1 MRSIKEA
8 EIAGKKVIVRVDF
21 NVAIEAGE
29 VVEEFRIEQSL
40 PTIEYL
46 QKKSAKEIILISHL
60 GRPEGKVDEELR
72 LGPVAKSLA
81 GLLKINHIDMEKAK
95 DIGLSNLDLEI
106 YHLEPNIILL
116 ENIRFFPEEE
126 SGDKNFAKKLASL
139 GDIFVNDAFSASHRD
154 HASVSG
160 IAKFLPSYA
169 GFLLE
174 KEISELSKL
183 LERPAKPFLLI
194 LGGAKPLDKIP
205 VIKNL
210 IGRCEWFEIGGAV
223 ANSFLRV
230 RGIDDLGASLVH
242 EDSLAEAHQ
251 VWQMIMDES
260 NKDMFLP
267 RDFVI
272 SKSFKKPVGVK
283 TIGMDKILVLKNS
296 KYSIVDIGPKTLKIF
311 GEKIKEAK
319 TIFWNGNMGVSEV
332 SEFSKGTLGL
342 TKLIAASDAYKVIGG
357 GDTVGFVS
365 SAGLTDKFNFVST
378 GGGATLEFL
387 AGKRLPGIEALN
399 GQK

>member
-8 EIAGKKVIVRVDF
+8 VIKGKKVIVRVDF
-21 NVAIEAGE
+21 NVAVEAGE
-29 VVEEFRIEQSL
+29 VVEELRIKESL

-46 QKKSAKEIILISHL
+46 KKHGAEAIILISHL

-72 LGPVAKSLA
+72 LGPVAKTLA
-81 GLLKINHIDMEKAK
+81 NLLKISHIEMEKAK
-95 DIGLSNLDLEI
+95 DIGLSDLDMAI

-116 ENIRFFPEEE
+116 ENIRFYPEEE
-126 SGDKNFAKKLASL
+126 RGDRKFAKKLASL
-139 GDIFVNDAFSASHRD
+139 GDIFINDAFSVSHRD

-160 IAKFLPSYA
+160 IAKYLPSYA

-174 KEISELSKL
+174 KEVAELSKL
-183 LERPAKPFLLI
+183 LERPTKPFLLI

-223 ANSFLRV
+223 TNSFLKV
-230 RGIDDLGASLVH
+230 KGIPDLGASLVE
-242 EDSLAEAHQ
+242 EDSLAEANEI
-251 VWQMIMDES
+251 WQMIMDEP
-260 NKDMFLP
+260 NKDIFLP

-272 SKSFKKPVGVK
+272 SKSFKKAVGVK
-283 TIGMDKILVLKNS
+283 TISMDQILELKDS
-296 KYSIVDIGPKTLKIF
+296 KYAIVDIGPKTLKIF

-332 SEFSKGTLGL
+332 EEFSKGTYGL
-342 TKLIAASDAYKVIGG
+342 AKLVAGSTAYKVIGG
-357 GDTVGFVS
+357 GDTTGFVS
-365 SAGLTDKFNFVST
+365 SKGLTDKFSFVST

-387 AGKRLPGIEALN
+387 AGKRLPGIEALE
-399 GQK
+399 K